1 MENVLKLILDCLYCL
16 VALCVG
22 GFFVAMIYTDIKKDQ
37 RDEIAAR
44 NRTGSRISS
53 QTNGIL
59 SEIRI
64 GKWWRRGLVLRRFSR
79 GETNENNQYRY

>member
-37 RDEIAAR
+37 RD
-44 NRTGSRISS
+44 
-53 QTNGIL
+53 
-59 SEIRI
+59 
-64 GKWWRRGLVLRRFSR
+64 
-79 GETNENNQYRY
+79 

>member
-22 GFFVAMIYTDIKKDQ
+22 GFFVSMIYTDIKKDQ

-44 NRTGSRISS
+44 NREKREAEYHRKQMESFR
-53 QTNGIL
+53 
-59 SEIRI
+59 
-64 GKWWRRGLVLRRFSR
+64 K
-79 GETNENNQYRY
+79 